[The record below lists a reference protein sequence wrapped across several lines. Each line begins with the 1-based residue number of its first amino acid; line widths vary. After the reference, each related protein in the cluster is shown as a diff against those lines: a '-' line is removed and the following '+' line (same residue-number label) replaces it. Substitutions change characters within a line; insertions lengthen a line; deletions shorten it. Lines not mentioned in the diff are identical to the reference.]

1 VASGD
6 GGDDQITGA
15 DVAVGDNNGTPGT
28 GTGGNDT
35 IVATPQPNGVLI
47 GDNSDGGSGGD
58 DHIFGLDGPDFLDGG
73 PGTDECDG
81 GPGKD
86 RAANCEMLVA
96 IP

>member
-1 VASGD
+1 LDFRSTQFSEV
-6 GGDDQITGA
+6 
-15 DVAVGDNNGTPGT
+15 GT

-35 IVATPQPNGVLI
+35 IVATDQPNGVLM
-47 GDNSDGGSGGD
+47 GDNSEEGTSGGD
-58 DHIFGLDGPDFLDGG
+58 DRIFGLGGPDFLDGG

-86 RAANCEMLVA
+86 LAANCETLVA